1 MSKTTV
7 SRDFVLNIGEFDI
20 RILSELGRGY
30 LIRKMSDK
38 AYDIVIIGGGIMGC
52 ATAYYLLATD
62 KRLKVA
68 IVEMDPTY
76 TYASTTL
83 SLANVRIQFS
93 LKENIQISQ
102 YAFKVFEEFE
112 DAMEVDGDKPS
123 IAYRR
128 EGNLFLVDETGK
140 AAAEDALALQRRL
153 GCRVD
158 WWSGAEIKEHYPIY
172 KTDDFA
178 GATFGSMDGHLDA
191 YAVLMGYKTKARSL
205 GAAYINDEVIEVISG
220 GGRVSGVRLGSSVNL
235 NSRYVV
241 NCAGAWAAKVAQTAG
256 VLLPVKPV
264 KRQVFALDTA
274 VKPGGPLPLTIL
286 PSGLYFRTETG
297 DLLLLGKSMAEDPVG
312 FDFAW
317 DDKRFTE
324 ILWPQLANFVPAF
337 DTIKLRR
344 GWAGLYAVN
353 TFDGNAI
360 LGEWPELRGFYLAN
374 GFSGHGL
381 QQAPAVGRYISELI
395 LGLRPTLDLSI
406 LRPERIL
413 DNKLLS
419 ESGLV

>member
-1 MSKTTV
+1 MS
-7 SRDFVLNIGEFDI
+7 N
-20 RILSELGRGY
+20 
-30 LIRKMSDK
+30 K
-38 AYDIVIIGGGIMGC
+38 AYDVVIIGGGIMGC

-93 LKENIQISQ
+93 LKQNIQISQ
-102 YAFKVFEEFE
+102 YALQAFEEFE
-112 DAMEVDGDKPS
+112 DGMEVDGNKPS

-140 AAAEDALALQRRL
+140 AAAKDALALQKRL
-153 GCRVD
+153 GCQVE
-158 WWSGAEIKEHYPIY
+158 WWSGAKIKEHYPIY

-178 GATFGSMDGHLDA
+178 GGTFGPMDGHLDA

-220 GGRVSGVRLGSSVNL
+220 GGRVSGVRLGSGVNL

-241 NCAGAWAAKVAQTAG
+241 NCAGAWAGKVAQTAG
-256 VLLPVKPV
+256 VVLPVKPV

-274 VKPGGPLPLTIL
+274 VKPQGPLPLTIL

-312 FDFAW
+312 FDFTW

-337 DTIKLRR
+337 DTLKLRR

-353 TFDGNAI
+353 TLDGNAI

-413 DNKLLS
+413 DNKSLS

>member
-1 MSKTTV
+1 MTERT
-7 SRDFVLNIGEFDI
+7 FDVT
-20 RILSELGRGY
+20 
-30 LIRKMSDK
+30 
-38 AYDIVIIGGGIMGC
+38 IVGGGIMGC

-76 TYASTTL
+76 THASTTL

-93 LKENIQISQ
+93 LKQNIQISQ
-102 YAFKVFEEFE
+102 YAFQVFEEFE
-112 DAMEVDGDKPS
+112 DAMEADGNKPS
-123 IAYRR
+123 IACRR
-128 EGNLFLVDETGK
+128 EGNLFLMDETGR
-140 AAAEDALALQRRL
+140 AAAKEALVLQKRL
-153 GCRVD
+153 GCQVE
-158 WWSGAEIKEHYPIY
+158 WWSGAKIKEHYPIY

-178 GATFGSMDGHLDA
+178 GGTFGPMDGHLDA

-205 GAAYINDEVIEVISG
+205 GAAYINDEVTEITTAK
-220 GGRVSGVRLGSSVNL
+220 GRVSGVRLGSGVNL

-256 VLLPVKPV
+256 VVLPVKPV

-274 VKPGGPLPLTIL
+274 VKPEGPLPLTIL

-312 FDFAW
+312 FDFTW

-324 ILWPQLANFVPAF
+324 ILWPQLADFVPAF
-337 DTIKLRR
+337 DTLKLRR

-353 TFDGNAI
+353 TLDGNAI

-381 QQAPAVGRYISELI
+381 QQAPAVGRYLSELI
-395 LGLRPTLDLSI
+395 TDTSPALDLSVFN
-406 LRPERIL
+406 PMRIL
-413 DNKLLS
+413 ENKPLS
-419 ESGLV
+419 EDGLV

>member
-1 MSKTTV
+1 MA
-7 SRDFVLNIGEFDI
+7 DQI
-20 RILSELGRGY
+20 
-30 LIRKMSDK
+30 
-38 AYDIVIIGGGIMGC
+38 YDIVIIGGGIMGC
-52 ATAYYLLATD
+52 TTAYYLLATD

-93 LKENIQISQ
+93 LKQNIQISQ
-102 YAFKVFEEFE
+102 YAFQVFHEFE
-112 DAMEVDGDKPS
+112 DTMAVDGDKPS

-128 EGNLFLVDETGK
+128 EGNLFVVDEAGK
-140 AAAEDALALQRRL
+140 DAAKDAFALQKRL
-153 GCRVD
+153 GCRVE
-158 WWSGAEIKEHYPIY
+158 WWSGADIKAHYPMY

-178 GATFGSMDGHLDA
+178 GGTFGPMDGHLDA

-205 GAAYINDEVIEVISG
+205 GAAYINDEVIEITTVG
-220 GGRVSGVRLGSSVNL
+220 DRVSGVRLGSGVNL
-235 NSRYVV
+235 TSRYVV

-256 VLLPVKPV
+256 IVLPVKPV
-264 KRQVFALDTA
+264 KRQVFALDPA
-274 VKPGGPLPLTIL
+274 VKPEKPLPLTIL

-297 DLLLLGKSMAEDPVG
+297 NLILLGKSMAEDPVG
-312 FDFAW
+312 FDFSW

-337 DTIKLRR
+337 DTLKLRR

-353 TFDGNAI
+353 TLDGNAI

-381 QQAPAVGRYISELI
+381 QQAPAVGRYVSELI
-395 LGLRPTLDLSI
+395 LGLTPTLDLSI
-406 LRPERIL
+406 FQPGRIL
-413 DNKLLS
+413 NNKSLS